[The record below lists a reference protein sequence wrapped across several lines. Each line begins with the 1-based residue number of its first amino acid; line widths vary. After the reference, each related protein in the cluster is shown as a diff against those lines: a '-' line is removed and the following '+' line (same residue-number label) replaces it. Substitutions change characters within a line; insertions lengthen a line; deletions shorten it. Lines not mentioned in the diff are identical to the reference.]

1 MNYKKFMINNHN
13 NLVFITVN
21 KNGFMSI
28 WNDEPVKNESTGKW
42 EGKFLYANS
51 ELYKEFKK
59 LIKESNINW
68 INEPIVLDI
77 TI

>member
-1 MNYKKFMINNHN
+1 
-13 NLVFITVN
+13 
-21 KNGFMSI
+21 MSI